1 MYKMN
6 CIIYR
11 KKSLIRRTIMNNNKK
26 IKSKNLMATLRN
38 FIRRDIVAMS
48 KMRED
53 GKMDLRFPN
62 GQTFR
67 ISVEEVQTA

>member
-1 MYKMN
+1 
-6 CIIYR
+6 
-11 KKSLIRRTIMNNNKK
+11 MNNKKK
-26 IKSKNLMATLRN
+26 IKSKNVMATLRN
-38 FIRRDIVAMS
+38 FIRRDIVGIS
-48 KMRED
+48 SMRED

>member
-1 MYKMN
+1 MYE
-6 CIIYR
+6 ISSATYR
-11 KKSLIRRTIMNNNKK
+11 KKFLIRRTIMNNNKK
-26 IKSKNLMATLRN
+26 IKSKNVMATLRN
-38 FIRRDIVAMS
+38 FIRRDIVAVS

>member
-1 MYKMN
+1 VLFN
-6 CIIYR
+6 
-11 KKSLIRRTIMNNNKK
+11 SFNK
-26 IKSKNLMATLRN
+26 
-38 FIRRDIVAMS
+38 DIVAVS

-67 ISVEEVQTA
+67 ISVEEVQMA

>member
-1 MYKMN
+1 
-6 CIIYR
+6 
-11 KKSLIRRTIMNNNKK
+11 MNNNKK

-38 FIRRDIVAMS
+38 FIRRDIVAVS